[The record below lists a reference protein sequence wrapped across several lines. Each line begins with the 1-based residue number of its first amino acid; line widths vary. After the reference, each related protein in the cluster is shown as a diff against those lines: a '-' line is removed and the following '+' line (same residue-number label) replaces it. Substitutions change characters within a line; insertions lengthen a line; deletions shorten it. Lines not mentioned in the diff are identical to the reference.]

1 MNYKIIEYMLTVQ
14 YKLSSVLQLEWI
26 IMFAI
31 LWCIIIPSW
40 KIL

>member
-14 YKLSSVLQLEWI
+14 YKLSSVLLEWI